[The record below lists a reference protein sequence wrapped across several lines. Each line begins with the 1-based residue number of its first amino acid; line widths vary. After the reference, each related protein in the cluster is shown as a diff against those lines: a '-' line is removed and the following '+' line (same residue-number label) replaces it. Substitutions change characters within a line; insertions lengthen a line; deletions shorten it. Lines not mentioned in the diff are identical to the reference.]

1 MNNKKYWLNFDFI
14 TLRVKDIEKMKDF
27 YVKLLKIKILKDSE
41 ENGKKEVILGTKLKE
56 IIKMVSFG
64 NETLKNGD
72 EANVFHMACLLPKRE
87 NSTGVEEIYI
97 SLNLTKIFQTQEKKQ

>member
-1 MNNKKYWLNFDFI
+1 
-14 TLRVKDIEKMKDF
+14 
-27 YVKLLKIKILKDSE
+27 
-41 ENGKKEVILGTKLKE
+41 
-56 IIKMVSFG
+56 MVSFG

-72 EANVFHMACLLPKRE
+72 EANVFHIAYLLPKRK

>member
-41 ENGKKEVILGTKLKE
+41 ENEKKEVILGTKLKE

-72 EANVFHMACLLPKRE
+72 EENVFYMAYLLPKRE